1 MSSWAL
7 RCDDGANW
15 LAVTSDSKATLFP
28 NRSPGY
34 HEGMETCAVVMLGAF
49 RVVVDGRAVPG
60 DAWKRTKA
68 AGLVKIL
75 ALAEGH
81 RLHRDVVADL
91 LWPDLGAQAA
101 ASNLRKAMHFA
112 RAALGSS
119 DAVQAHGDLLVL
131 LPDAEVSID
140 AERFEAGGRAALA
153 SSAGAAEVLAL
164 YRGDLLPDDRFAA
177 WAEDPRDRLHTLYL
191 SLLKAAARWDD
202 VVKAEPTDEDAH
214 RAIMVRAL
222 DAGDRQGAIRQF
234 ERLCRQLRADL
245 GVGPGAAT
253 VAVYEKA
260 IAEDSHRAENRT
272 RATLARALIALNSGD
287 LIEATSYAR
296 RARELA
302 MEANLGREIGETSA
316 VLAIAANMQNRW
328 PEVFEDEFVEFTR
341 HDSVRSGYILD
352 AQLCLAEFCLCGP
365 DGHRNIVRRVVRLR
379 TIAERAGSVRGQA
392 IADLLLGEAALFS
405 GELGDA
411 RSLLQSALELHR
423 RAGARAGEIVT
434 LQRLAEVDL
443 AQDRPEEAARAASR
457 TLPAAAS
464 TWLEPHLVVRLYE
477 VLAEAARSPMQ
488 AVNIIERADA
498 ALAGRSVC
506 PPCSMGYQVAAA
518 RIYAL
523 AGKLD
528 AARRRLAKAEQLA
541 GMWPGGPWHAALWE
555 ARAILRRAEG
565 HENQAIALFREAAD
579 SFAEL
584 GRRQDEQRCLARAAQ
599 RSLMTSGE
607 SLAG

>member
-1 MSSWAL
+1 
-7 RCDDGANW
+7 
-15 LAVTSDSKATLFP
+15 
-28 NRSPGY
+28 
-34 HEGMETCAVVMLGAF
+34 MLGAF
-49 RVVVDGRAVPG
+49 RVVVDGWTVPD

-75 ALAEGH
+75 ALAEGR

-91 LWPDLGAQAA
+91 LWPDLSAQAA
-101 ASNLRKAMHFA
+101 ASNLRKAMYFA

-140 AERFEAGGRAALA
+140 AERFEAAGRAALA
-153 SSAGAAEVLAL
+153 SSTGAAEALAL
-164 YRGDLLPDDRFAA
+164 YRGDLLPDDRFAV
-177 WAEDPRDRLHTLYL
+177 WAEDSRDRLRTLYL
-191 SLLKAAARWDD
+191 GLLKATARWDD
-202 VVKAEPTDEDAH
+202 VIKAEPTDEDAH

-222 DAGDRQGAIRQF
+222 DAGDCQGAIRQF
-234 ERLCRQLRADL
+234 ERLRRRLRADL

-253 VAVYEKA
+253 VAVYEEA
-260 IAEDSHRAENRT
+260 IAEDSRAENRT
-272 RATLARALIALNSGD
+272 RATLAQALIALNSGD

-302 MEANLGREIGETSA
+302 MEANLGREIGEASA
-316 VLAIAANMQNRW
+316 VLAIAANMQDRW
-328 PEVFEDEFVEFTR
+328 PEAFEAEFVEFTR
-341 HDSVRSGYILD
+341 HDSARSGYILD

-365 DGHRNIVRRVVRLR
+365 DGHRNIARRAARLR

-405 GELGDA
+405 GEVGAA

-423 RAGARAGEIVT
+423 RAGAPAGEIVT

-443 AQDRPEEAARAASR
+443 AQHRPEVAARAASHA
-457 TLPAAAS
+457 LAAAAS
-464 TWLEPHLVVRLYE
+464 TWLEPHLVVRLHG
-477 VLAEAARSPMQ
+477 VLATAARSPAQ
-488 AVNIIERADA
+488 AVRIIERADA
-498 ALAGRSVC
+498 DLAGRSVC

-518 RIYAL
+518 TNYAL

-555 ARAILRRAEG
+555 ARAVLRRAEG
-565 HENQAIALFREAAD
+565 REDQATALFREAAA

-584 GRRQDEQRCLARAAQ
+584 GRRPDEQRCLTRAAQ
-599 RSLMTSGE
+599 RSSMTSGK